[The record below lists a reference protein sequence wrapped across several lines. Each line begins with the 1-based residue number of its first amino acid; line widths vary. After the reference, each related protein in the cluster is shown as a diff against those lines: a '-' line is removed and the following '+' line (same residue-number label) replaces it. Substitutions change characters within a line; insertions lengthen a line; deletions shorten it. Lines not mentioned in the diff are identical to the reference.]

1 MLFLIEYDRPSG
13 SLVQIQTF
21 AAEDGATANKTRLAL
36 ELDRL
41 HTIRT
46 REIVI
51 LDAESE
57 TVLRKTHGRYFE
69 SLESLANPARL
80 IG

>member
-13 SLVQIQTF
+13 SLIQIQTF
-21 AAEDGATANKTRLAL
+21 AAEDSAAVNKTRLAL

-41 HTIRT
+41 HTTST

-57 TVLRKTHGRYFE
+57 AVLRKTLVGTSSPSKHLQIQR
-69 SLESLANPARL
+69 A
-80 IG
+80 